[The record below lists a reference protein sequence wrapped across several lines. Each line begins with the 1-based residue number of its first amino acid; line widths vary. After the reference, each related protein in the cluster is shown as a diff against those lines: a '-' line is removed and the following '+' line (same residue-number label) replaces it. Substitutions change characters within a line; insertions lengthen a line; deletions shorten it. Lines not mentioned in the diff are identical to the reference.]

1 MARMRSYNTMP
12 SNKSGNSAEPA
23 SLKFKQSHRKSPIQP
38 WPDFSRRS
46 AFVQSCPPT
55 IDKVHDCIVNYKPA
69 GTQRYPQCREFVR
82 EFDDSAFAGQIIR
95 PAVTGNITMPQY
107 PCDTNIISV
116 RHLVETSERV
126 DRIQCFDG
134 RLAIGKYG
142 DF

>member
-1 MARMRSYNTMP
+1 MIISGPCGRSERKAKRRINLP
-12 SNKSGNSAEPA
+12 VIFKV
-23 SLKFKQSHRKSPIQP
+23 KFRLELIYYFQYVNFKYI
-38 WPDFSRRS
+38 
-46 AFVQSCPPT
+46 PP
-55 IDKVHDCIVNYKPA
+55 